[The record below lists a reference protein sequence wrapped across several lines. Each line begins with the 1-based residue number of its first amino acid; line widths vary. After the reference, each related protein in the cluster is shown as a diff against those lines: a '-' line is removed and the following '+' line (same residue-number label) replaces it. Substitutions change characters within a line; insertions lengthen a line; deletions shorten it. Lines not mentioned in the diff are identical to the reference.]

1 MKNIIG
7 KKMRFM
13 ERIKKS
19 KIATKFIIY
28 LMITCLLVSMLPQQ
42 VSASDDTQKLLSN
55 LKGNYTPLTEYNDPI
70 IYAEKYS
77 SNFFGKAELF
87 LVNWKV
93 SSLVTTKNDKWQKS
107 DEQALLEILNDKSIL
122 KAYLNNR
129 PEGLIAVVNSTVKN
143 ISSAIDKRLLKDAKT
158 VGIADKW
165 ITSALKDAM
174 KLEIK
179 NSQIKMELLGLL
191 AINTNDS
198 NLKKAC
204 ENCRNTIYT
213 NTIDTI
219 KTTIVSRLIS
229 LGVKKA
235 KALTIANEQTVMAPV
250 KAGFKKGVQALGE
263 CAKGVSYALIFLDA
277 KDLVTYVTGIQSKTN
292 AYMKIVS
299 YQCIYNSALT
309 TFKLSAKQYKKDTLT
324 QGALIDSLFNMLLVS
339 KQKAYENLPK
349 MMGET
354 KWEKELRSNSLLKSN
369 TSEIKTITI
378 TNYKKKKTTSS
389 NNEKPNNISSN
400 TCEMSKY
407 LNYSAESLAKK
418 LGIKKDKTFSGKSR
432 TYYCNGTY
440 PTKYTIQIACNT
452 SEIKK
457 KGKVEFSFVSTKYSL
472 FGVKIGM
479 DLEECKKLMKKAA
492 GYKLTETNYSSDIG
506 VGTYIYRNNSRT
518 IRFFHDGQKCNGISY
533 Y

>member
-19 KIATKFIIY
+19 KIVTKFIIY

-204 ENCRNTIYT
+204 ENCRNTILQGLFCY
-213 NTIDTI
+213 I
-219 KTTIVSRLIS
+219 
-229 LGVKKA
+229 
-235 KALTIANEQTVMAPV
+235 
-250 KAGFKKGVQALGE
+250 
-263 CAKGVSYALIFLDA
+263 
-277 KDLVTYVTGIQSKTN
+277 
-292 AYMKIVS
+292 
-299 YQCIYNSALT
+299 
-309 TFKLSAKQYKKDTLT
+309 T
-324 QGALIDSLFNMLLVS
+324 Q
-339 KQKAYENLPK
+339 
-349 MMGET
+349 
-354 KWEKELRSNSLLKSN
+354 
-369 TSEIKTITI
+369 
-378 TNYKKKKTTSS
+378 
-389 NNEKPNNISSN
+389 
-400 TCEMSKY
+400 
-407 LNYSAESLAKK
+407 
-418 LGIKKDKTFSGKSR
+418 
-432 TYYCNGTY
+432 
-440 PTKYTIQIACNT
+440 
-452 SEIKK
+452 
-457 KGKVEFSFVSTKYSL
+457 
-472 FGVKIGM
+472 
-479 DLEECKKLMKKAA
+479 
-492 GYKLTETNYSSDIG
+492 
-506 VGTYIYRNNSRT
+506 
-518 IRFFHDGQKCNGISY
+518 
-533 Y
+533 